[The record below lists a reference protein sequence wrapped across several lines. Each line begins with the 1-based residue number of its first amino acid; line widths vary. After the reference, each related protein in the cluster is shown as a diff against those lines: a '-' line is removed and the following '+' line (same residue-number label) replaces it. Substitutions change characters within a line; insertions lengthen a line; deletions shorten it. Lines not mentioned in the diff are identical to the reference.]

1 MSDLRIDILCL
12 LDVPLMAEELRAALA
27 LLVDGP
33 KFAGDRRLHE
43 LAGLSEHGL
52 ARGLRLLERGR
63 LLRRDAEGRL
73 ALVRVWEDE
82 DLAELR
88 SPHVHQLRAGRR
100 IVRGP
105 ARPKAN
111 RRKSD
116 A

>member
-1 MSDLRIDILCL
+1 MSDFRTDVLCL
-12 LDVPLMAEELRAALA
+12 LDVPLLPEELRVALV
-27 LLVDGP
+27 LLANGPVDDDG
-33 KFAGDRRLHE
+33 RLHE

-52 ARGLRLLERGR
+52 ARGLKLLERGR
-63 LLRRDAEGRL
+63 LLKRDAEGRL
-73 ALVRVWEDE
+73 GLVRVWEDE